1 MYIRSHIPYQCIDMN
16 RIRTATAPICVCVM
30 LHATSRGQSPVVQ
43 DVRARNRRLGSR
55 PAKWCVFSFVTQ
67 SRSLAIGQLSMQSYF
82 KESFDLAGYGFSKD
96 HNYHSWEFRSNVSD
110 TWPLWSSILG
120 HINAAPDNR

>member
-1 MYIRSHIPYQCIDMN
+1 MRLQGD
-16 RIRTATAPICVCVM
+16 
-30 LHATSRGQSPVVQ
+30 SP
-43 DVRARNRRLGSR
+43 RWSKTFELGTGASGAA

-96 HNYHSWEFRSNVSD
+96 HYYHSWEFRSNVSD

-120 HINAAPDNR
+120 HINAAPDNQ